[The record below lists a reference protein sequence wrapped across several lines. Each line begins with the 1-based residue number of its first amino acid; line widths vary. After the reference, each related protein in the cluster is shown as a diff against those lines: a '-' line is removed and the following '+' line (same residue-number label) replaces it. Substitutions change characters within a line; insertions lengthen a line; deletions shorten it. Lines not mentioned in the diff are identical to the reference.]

1 MTVFDSLQHS
11 QNLLQQLAEHQK
23 ISDDT
28 ELSSLT
34 NELITEI
41 NTLKTKVATL
51 TRQPTATEQQ
61 PTESNLPI
69 ICEKSGCY
77 KFDNEQG
84 FFCPNCYDQFGSR
97 VPTKRLNKQLRVCPN
112 CRASIK
118 PA

>member
-1 MTVFDSLQHS
+1 MTIFDSFQHS

-23 ISDDT
+23 ITDDAK
-28 ELSSLT
+28 LSSLT
-34 NELITEI
+34 NELIAEI
-41 NTLKTKVATL
+41 NALKTKVAML
-51 TRQPTATEQQ
+51 SRQPTTAEQT
-61 PTESNLPI
+61 PEAGTPI
-69 ICEKSGCY
+69 TCEKSGCY

>member
-1 MTVFDSLQHS
+1 MTIFDSLQHT

-23 ISDDT
+23 ISDDA

-34 NELITEI
+34 DALISEM
-41 NTLKTKVATL
+41 NTLKTKVTTL
-51 TRQPTATEQQ
+51 TPQPTAAEQ
-61 PTESNLPI
+61 PPEANTPI
-69 ICEKSGCY
+69 ICEKTGCY

-84 FFCPNCYDQFGSR
+84 FFCPNCYDQSGSR
-97 VPTKRLNKQLRVCPN
+97 VPTQRLNKQLRVCPK

>member
-1 MTVFDSLQHS
+1 MTIFDTLQHS

-34 NELITEI
+34 NELIAEI

-51 TRQPTATEQQ
+51 TRQPIAAEQSTDTGA
-61 PTESNLPI
+61 PS

-77 KFDNEQG
+77 KFDSEQG
-84 FFCPNCYDQFGSR
+84 FFCPNCYDQSGSR

-118 PA
+118 PIA

>member
-1 MTVFDSLQHS
+1 MTIFDSFQHS
-11 QNLLQQLAEHQK
+11 QNLLQQLSEHQK
-23 ISDDT
+23 VSDDT

-51 TRQPTATEQQ
+51 SRQPSAAEQT
-61 PTESNLPI
+61 PETGAPS

-84 FFCPNCYDQFGSR
+84 FFCPNCYDQSGSR
-97 VPTKRLNKQLRVCPN
+97 VATKRLNRLLRVCPS
-112 CRASIK
+112 CRSSIK
-118 PA
+118 PSK

>member
-1 MTVFDSLQHS
+1 MTIIDSFQHS

-23 ISDDT
+23 VSDDT

-41 NTLKTKVATL
+41 NTLKKKVATL
-51 TRQPTATEQQ
+51 TRQPAAAEQA
-61 PTESNLPI
+61 PETGAPS

-84 FFCPNCYDQFGSR
+84 FFCPNCYDQSGSR
-97 VPTKRLNKQLRVCPN
+97 VATKRLNRLLRVCPS
-112 CRASIK
+112 CRSSIK
-118 PA
+118 PSK